1 MRVQAD
7 DSRIQSE
14 IIIDFKLYMRLAY
27 INKRKN
33 NYNACIRVLGRNIK
47 CTCACNHVLTLL

>member
-14 IIIDFKLYMRLAY
+14 IIIDFKLYMRRAY
-27 INKRKN
+27 INK
-33 NYNACIRVLGRNIK
+33 
-47 CTCACNHVLTLL
+47 